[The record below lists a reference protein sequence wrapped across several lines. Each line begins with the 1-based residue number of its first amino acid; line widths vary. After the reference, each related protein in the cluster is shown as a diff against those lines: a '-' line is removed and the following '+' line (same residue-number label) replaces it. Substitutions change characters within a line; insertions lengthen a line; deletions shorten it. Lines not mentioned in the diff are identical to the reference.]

1 MKSLYM
7 KANLTLIPGLLF
19 SILVASNVTG
29 QTSFYGSTVAYI
41 RTPTEIVVGAD
52 SIMVAAEDPSMKGTA
67 CKIIQIESSNLF
79 IAMVGL
85 CPYASA
91 DFNYIPEVIQ
101 AYHSK
106 KTIKGAADT
115 FSKNI
120 IIPLTKKVKN
130 LRDNPRVNYA
140 RDFEGKAVVSIM
152 FFGFEKNIPVVCQ
165 REFVAITS
173 PTNKIEIHLNHLDCP
188 GDCNNKVAANILREH
203 DAVKKAM
210 AMNPQSFNIKTSGV
224 TAIVEK
230 IIQTEIDYF
239 KGKEPCKVGPPIS
252 ILQITK
258 NGAQWKKYEPPCH
271 EIQSYIKEPKPISK
285 KK

>member
-1 MKSLYM
+1 MESWYI
-7 KANLTLIPGLLF
+7 KANITMIPFLLF
-19 SILVASNVTG
+19 SLLFTSTVTG
-29 QTSFYGSTVAYI
+29 QTSYYGSTVAYF

-52 SIMVAAEDPSMKGTA
+52 SIAVATQDHSIKGTT

-101 AYHSK
+101 AYHFE
-106 KTIKGAADT
+106 KTIKGTADI
-115 FSKNI
+115 FSNKI
-120 IIPLTKKVKN
+120 IIPLIQKLKK
-130 LRDNPRVNYA
+130 LRDDPRVDYA
-140 RDFEGKAVVSIM
+140 SDFEGKAVVSII

-165 REFVAITS
+165 REFVATTS
-173 PTNKIEIHLNHLDCP
+173 PIGKIEIHLNGLDCP
-188 GDCNNKVAANILREH
+188 GDCTNKITGNILGER
-203 DAVKKAM
+203 DAVKNAM
-210 AMNPQSFNIKTSGV
+210 SANPKSFNTKTASV

-239 KGKEPCKVGPPIS
+239 QDKKPCKVGPPIS
-252 ILQITK
+252 ILRITK
-258 NGAQWKKYEPPCH
+258 HGAQWKKHKPPCQ
-271 EIQSYIKEPKPISK
+271 ELKSYLIEPKPVAK